1 MFPTTKNK
9 FIIKKLKTRRLQRL
23 LQNKEWRLNNL
34 YIVVDSNGNKNP
46 YKSKIVAQDWVKV
59 PITKGRMM
67 MERQNMI
74 DDLRRGLFVMNPQ
87 HSE

>member
-34 YIVVDSNGNKNP
+34 YIVVDRNGNKNP